1 MGLQVSAGSAVCQEE
16 EMAYLYMS
24 EFMLTLL
31 SCSYP
36 EEILLCVGHPGSG
49 RKVCD
54 TFEKDGHS
62 EGLDE
67 SYR

>member
-31 SCSYP
+31 PRSYP

-54 TFEKDGHS
+54 TLEKDGHS

-67 SYR
+67 SDR

>member
-1 MGLQVSAGSAVCQEE
+1 
-16 EMAYLYMS
+16 MAYLYVS

-31 SCSYP
+31 PRSYP
-36 EEILLCVGHPGSG
+36 EKILLCVGHPGNG

-67 SYR
+67 SDR

>member
-1 MGLQVSAGSAVCQEE
+1 MGLQVSAGSAVYQEE

-24 EFMLTLL
+24 EFMLTVLL
-31 SCSYP
+31 RSYP
-36 EEILLCVGHPGSG
+36 EKILLCGGHPGNG

-67 SYR
+67 SDG

>member
-16 EMAYLYMS
+16 EMAYLYVS
-24 EFMLTLL
+24 EFMLALL
-31 SCSYP
+31 PRSYP
-36 EEILLCVGHPGSG
+36 EKILLCVGHPGNG

-54 TFEKDGHS
+54 TFGKDGHS

-67 SYR
+67 SDR